1 VLSLPTPW
9 WQIDVQKQLGT
20 EYWTNVYHCAAA
32 NQTAAKAVAAE
43 IVILERQMHRQVVT
57 FTSYRVAPYPGPSE
71 GTIIPI
77 GQPGLLTGTLH
88 LPLFNVLR
96 VDFPAPTGRPSR
108 KYYRLPIGE
117 DDQTDGFIN
126 EATRLTF
133 QSYVDTFFAEPESD
147 SLIDVDG
154 QPLTSG
160 VVMRAVGMRQL
171 RRGSRRRLLPVIPV
185 A

>member
-1 VLSLPTPW
+1 MPW
-9 WQIDVQKQLGT
+9 WQIDIQKQLNT
-20 EYWTNVYHCAAA
+20 EYWTNVYHCASASQA
-32 NQTAAKAVAAE
+32 AAKIVAEE
-43 IVILERQMHRQVVT
+43 IIILERQMHRQVVT
-57 FTSYRVAPYPGPSE
+57 FVSYRVAPYPGPSE

-96 VDFPAPTGRPSR
+96 VDFPAPVGRPSR

-117 DDQTDGFIN
+117 DDQTDGNIN

-133 QSYVDTFFAEPESD
+133 QSYVDDFFTTVASD

-154 QPLTSG
+154 QVLSSG
-160 VVMRAVGMRQL
+160 RVMKAVGMRQL

>member
-1 VLSLPTPW
+1 MPW

-20 EYWTNVYHCAAA
+20 EFWTNVYHCAEA
-32 NQTAAKAVAAE
+32 NQAAAKLVAEA
-43 IVILERQMHRQVVT
+43 IINMERRMHRVSVS

-77 GQPGLLTGTLH
+77 GLPGILAGTLH

-108 KYYRLPIGE
+108 KYYRLPLGE

-126 EATRLTF
+126 EPTRLTF
-133 QSYVDTFFAEPESD
+133 QSFVDDFFALPIAD
-147 SLIDVDG
+147 NIIDVDG
-154 QPLTSG
+154 QVLDRG
-160 VVMRAVGMRQL
+160 VVMKAVGMRQL
-171 RRGSRRRLLPVIPV
+171 RRGSRRKLEPVIPV